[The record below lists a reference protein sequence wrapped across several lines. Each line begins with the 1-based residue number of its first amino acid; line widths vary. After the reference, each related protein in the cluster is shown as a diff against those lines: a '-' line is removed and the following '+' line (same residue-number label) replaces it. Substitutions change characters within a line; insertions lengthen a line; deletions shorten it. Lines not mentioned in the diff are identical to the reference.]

1 MPTEQRDI
9 VINQGATFEAT
20 FHVDDVA
27 HGVGFTVAAKFRGQ
41 HAATS
46 AILSVST
53 APQISWSSHG
63 NHGDVIIALT
73 PTTTAALIAPYAG
86 VYDVELTET
95 ATGYIRRVAEGS
107 FYVTPESTR

>member
-1 MPTEQRDI
+1 MPIEQRDM
-9 VINQGATFEAT
+9 VIAQGATFEAT
-20 FHVDDVA
+20 FHVDDVS

-46 AILSVST
+46 AVLSLTGS
-53 APQISWSSHG
+53 PQITWSSHG
-63 NHGDVIIALT
+63 NHGDVVISLT
-73 PTTTAALIAPYAG
+73 PTTTAALAAPYAG

>member
-20 FHVDDVA
+20 YHVDDVS

-41 HAATS
+41 HA
-46 AILSVST
+46 ST
-53 APQISWSSHG
+53 AAVLSLTGSPQITWTSHG
-63 NHGDVIIALT
+63 NHGDAVIALT
-73 PTTTAALIAPYAG
+73 PTTTAALAAPFTG

-95 ATGYIRRVAEGS
+95 VSGYIRRVAEGT
-107 FYVTPESTR
+107 FYVTPEATR